1 MPTMIRAFRA
11 PSDRPMERKV
21 YLLPVDHVLDGDS
34 MPIEEIRAMQRAGTG
49 EWRVNLDAPTPASE
63 DIFVRIPASERAN

>member
-21 YLLPVDHVLDGDS
+21 YLLPVDHEEAERRGITLGTWDYLRHDARLEWDG
-34 MPIEEIRAMQRAGTG
+34 RVYG
-49 EWRVNLDAPTPASE
+49 EKVST
-63 DIFVRIPASERAN
+63 